1 MGGGSAAKACACA
14 RSVLVLA
21 AAACAFA
28 VAAQRAAASE
38 ILARDATNVTLRV
51 NAKGEALVSYT
62 EAGRARKLL
71 AWGAVNAI
79 APTTARAQVSFRLDY
94 AGGWGK
100 YRAPSYA
107 SSFLNRCRRYDGP
120 ALAWFVAACKA
131 PDGSYWALQSWQRML
146 PNLGLAP
153 WTRKLGVHEL
163 HLSHWSGELAKLGIY
178 TDWVYPKHFHHLFGR
193 YTYRGLPVYGF
204 RSTSTGV
211 PLDSFGRNVFLDT
224 FDSAYGAGWR
234 RENSF
239 LAQTGSG
246 SFCYGFY
253 PHAPYGGYPDVGTR
267 PEGNGT
273 RYRVTAKGPGVTPL
287 VTWEGA
293 GLPDFEPSNPAHVG
307 LEARMNTLQRELAG
321 PTGRCRIN

>member
-1 MGGGSAAKACACA
+1 MTCA
-14 RSVLVLA
+14 RLFLLLST
-21 AAACAFA
+21 
-28 VAAQRAAASE
+28 VAALLLPATAGASE
-38 ILARDATNVTLRV
+38 QFADMNLRKPTLKV
-51 NAKGEALVSYT
+51 NAKGQALVEYT
-62 EAGRARKLL
+62 TEQGLRRHVLM
-71 AWGAVNAI
+71 WGAINAN
-79 APTTARAQVSFRLDY
+79 
-94 AGGWGK
+94 
-100 YRAPSYA
+100 APSREVNQVRFRRDFSGGLATYKRA
-107 SSFLNRCRRYDGP
+107 VWKRFANSCRRYDGP
-120 ALAWFVAACKA
+120 ALAYFVAGCKA

-178 TDWVYPKHFHHLFGR
+178 TDWVYSKHFHHLFGR

-239 LAQTGSG
+239 LPQTGSG

>member
-1 MGGGSAAKACACA
+1 MGDGSAAKACACA
-14 RSVLVLA
+14 RRVVVLA
-21 AAACAFA
+21 AAACAFTA
-28 VAAQRAAASE
+28 VAQPAAASE
-38 ILARDATNVTLRV
+38 IVARDATNVTLRV

-62 EAGRARKLL
+62 EVGKKRKLR
-71 AWGAVNAI
+71 ASGAVNAV
-79 APTTARAQVSFRLDY
+79 APRASRAQVSFRLDY
-94 AGGWGK
+94 AGGRRK
-100 YRAPSYA
+100 YGTASYV
-107 SSFLNRCRRYDGP
+107 SSFSNGCRRYDGP
-120 ALAWFVAACKA
+120 ALAWFVASCKA

-153 WTRKLGVHEL
+153 WMWKLAVHEL
-163 HLSHWSGELAKLGIY
+163 HLSHWTGALPKLEIY
-178 TDWVYPKHFHHLFGR
+178 TDWVYSKHFHHLFGR
-193 YTYRGLPVYGF
+193 YTYRGLPVHGF

-224 FDSAYGAGWR
+224 LDSAYGAGWK

-253 PHAPYGGYPDVGTR
+253 PHAPYAGYPDVGMR

-287 VTWEGA
+287 VTWDGA
-293 GLPDFEPSNPAHVG
+293 GLPDFDPSNPADVA
-307 LEARMNTLQRELAG
+307 LEARMNALQRELAG
-321 PTGRCRIN
+321 PSGRC